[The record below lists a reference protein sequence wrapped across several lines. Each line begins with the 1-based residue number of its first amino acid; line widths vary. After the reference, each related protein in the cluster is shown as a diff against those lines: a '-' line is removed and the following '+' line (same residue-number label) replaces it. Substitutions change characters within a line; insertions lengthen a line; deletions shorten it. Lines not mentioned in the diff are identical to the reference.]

1 MSDNTF
7 RLVITAAVAL
17 NCFAFLVLAI
27 VALAFYR
34 TVRKMQ
40 VKVEEVTDDVVPF
53 MAHATATIQKA
64 GPVIDKIGPVVER
77 LGPLLDRAGQTMEQL
92 GPVIDKSIGVI
103 GQIGGVVKQA
113 GPVVES
119 AHLVL
124 VNTNQIITDSRPR
137 IAEFSDEA
145 VGAAR
150 TAREQ
155 VERIGDLVH
164 DASNRAHAR
173 LEQID
178 HSVESTVEQVG
189 QVGDAMKRAV
199 LRPVREA
206 NGIAAGISAA
216 VSTLVKR
223 PRKSSPDAATQ
234 DEEMFI

>member
-17 NCFAFLVLAI
+17 NCIAFLVLAI
-27 VALAFYR
+27 VAMAFYR

-40 VKVEEVTDDVVPF
+40 VKVEELSDDVVPL
-53 MAHATATIQKA
+53 MAQATPLIRKV
-64 GPVIDKIGPVVER
+64 GPVIDKMGPVIERFGPMMDQAGHSLER
-77 LGPLLDRAGQTMEQL
+77 LGPVLDKA
-92 GPVIDKSIGVI
+92 VGVI
-103 GQIGGVVKQA
+103 GQIGVVVQQA

-119 AHLVL
+119 ARLVL
-124 VNTNQIITDSRPR
+124 NNTNQVITDSRPR
-137 IAEFSDEA
+137 IVEFSDEA

-155 VERIGDLVH
+155 VERIGNLVH
-164 DASNRAHAR
+164 DVSNRAHAR

-216 VSTLVKR
+216 VSTLVR
-223 PRKSSPDAATQ
+223 PRKSSPEAATQ